1 MGVKEI
7 TMTLDKTYQGVSL
20 SQGTML
26 ERDLV
31 PTFLRFLSKIEGK
44 EILSYVEQLSL
55 ENKAALLCW
64 LVGVDVDLATPQAQ
78 DEMSWFLWEVL
89 VEALNDIAP
98 EGCYFGSHPGDGAD
112 YGFWPNE
119 DLWEEEE

>member
-1 MGVKEI
+1 
-7 TMTLDKTYQGVSL
+7 MTLDKTYQGVSL

-98 EGCYFGSHPGDGAD
+98 EGCYFGSHSGDGAD